1 MKELNVESI
10 RKHLQ
15 DKEVQERVLR
25 RMREARSRATV
36 TISRAANLFGFSES
50 QLREWE
56 KRGLLQ
62 ADRTLQ
68 PQDGRGHRQYSPEDL
83 DKLALIRELIDQDY
97 GPSEIPSYVDE
108 IWRQIVGNQQE
119 QPVITY
125 DMEVR
130 QAQEQARIPIDRR
143 VELAEAENFWR
154 YFVSQVLR
162 LSLLLICEDVPDT
175 IAGLI
180 VPLQEDVDTST
191 INEPK
196 DLYKV
201 GSCLIGWL
209 GLNKTFYTFLD
220 AAPTFD
226 FPSDFRIM
234 QLPLKFGSCS
244 PLLVIQRKART
255 PFLAPG
261 VVETIQKLLQVILAH
276 KPDWQRCFDRGMRD
290 WVYQVIDFD
299 SSPSVKDVALEGLTN
314 IAVELGGKT
323 SDGENR
329 WHFCDLYLPQDST
342 LPIQQRVLVVRASS
356 KDAPN
361 RGTTTTTLPS
371 RNPGLTSQAYQSG
384 QVIYRPKIASNDPLF
399 AYQDLE
405 PETRSA
411 IAIPVGNRD
420 GLSRAALYVAS
431 KEIDAFSLTDQRA
444 LRLITRMI
452 EELLSTYQA
461 RWQVAGK
468 LADIINYPRVV
479 DPAFRNFLSEGDFI
493 YDLTTLLTE
502 IQERYPKVEER
513 ITDTALWQQ
522 PGEVLSIIAVDI
534 DNQSNRSLK
543 YGERIARNLS
553 REVGT
558 RLRQQLS
565 LISDPALRR
574 VYHVNADRYYLLLKG
589 MPLDEAK
596 SKAAAFHKLLCGEY
610 HIDATQNT
618 PARLISREN
627 LMPLSN
633 VTVRLGVMSYP
644 YIKLKELLQRHLLQE
659 GVAGVVGLII
669 DGMAV
674 ALELGQ
680 KAGGNCIIIW
690 NPDTWDYAELT
701 GASIEVQ

>member
-36 TISRAANLFGFSES
+36 TISRAASLFGFSES

-209 GLNKTFYTFLD
+209 GLNKTFYTFID

-234 QLPLKFGSCS
+234 HLPFHIASCH
-244 PLLVIQRKART
+244 PLLIIQRKAKT
-255 PFLAPG
+255 PFFSTIVG
-261 VVETIQKLLQVILAH
+261 ETIQRLLQVVLAY
-276 KPDWQRCFDRGMRD
+276 KSDWNSCFDRGMRD
-290 WVYQVIDFD
+290 WVYQVTDFD
-299 SSPSVKDVALEGLTN
+299 SSPSVIDVVLNGLADMT
-314 IAVELGGKT
+314 VELGGKT
-323 SDGENR
+323 ADGKNR
-329 WHFCDLYLPQDST
+329 WHFCDVFLPQDST
-342 LPIQQRVLVVRASS
+342 LLMQQHTLEVRANS
-356 KDAPN
+356 KDAPI
-361 RGTTTTTLPS
+361 RAGFVTLSS
-371 RNPGLTSQAYQSG
+371 RLPGLTFRAYLSG
-384 QVIYRPKIASNDPLF
+384 QVIYRPEITPDDPIL
-399 AYQDLE
+399 AYHDLE
-405 PETRSA
+405 KSTRSA
-411 IAIPVGNRD
+411 IAIPIRGRE
-420 GLSRAALYVAS
+420 GMAIGALYVAAEE
-431 KEIDAFSLTDQRA
+431 KGAFSLLDQTA
-444 LRLITRMI
+444 LRLMTRMI
-452 EELLSTYQA
+452 EELLSTYQS

-468 LADIINYPRVV
+468 LANIIAYPQTV
-479 DPAFRNFLSEGDFI
+479 DLAFREFLSEGDFI
-493 YDLTTLLTE
+493 NDLERLLSE
-502 IQERYPKVEER
+502 VQEQYPEVRSR
-513 ITDTALWQQ
+513 ITDPALWQE
-522 PGEVLSIIAVDI
+522 PGKVLSIIAIDI
-534 DNQSNRSLK
+534 DNQRNRSIK

-553 REVGT
+553 REVGMKI
-558 RLRQQLS
+558 RSQLG
-565 LISDPALRR
+565 LITDPALRR
-574 VYHVNADRYYLLLKG
+574 LYHVSADRYYLLLKG
-589 MPLDEAK
+589 VPLDEAVNR
-596 SKAAAFHKLLCGEY
+596 AAAFHKLLSGEY
-610 HIDATQNT
+610 RIDAMQITT
-618 PARLISREN
+618 GRLVSREG
-627 LMPLSN
+627 LMELPD
-633 VTVRLGVMSYP
+633 VTVRMGVMPYP
-644 YIKLKELLQRHLLQE
+644 YIKLKEVMQRYAPE
-659 GVAGVVGLII
+659 KAVNEMRTLII
-669 DGMAV
+669 NSINISLD
-674 ALELGQ
+674 LGQ
-680 KAGGNCIIIW
+680 SKGGNCIMVWFPQIW
-690 NPDTWDYAELT
+690 NHELWSPSD
-701 GASIEVQ
+701 GIESV